1 MIRPLRHGLESIRPR
16 NGAYRESTGVARQS
30 TRHGGTSEPGPQFTL
45 SQAEGGTL
53 VVKLRGDWKLK
64 GGLPA
69 PGIVEQQLNLSAQP
83 RSLAFDTS
91 ELAAWDSGLI
101 AFLSGLQELCRQRK
115 LEFDTANLPEGARRL
130 LKLAAVVAE
139 IEGTRRI
146 EAHHGFF
153 MLVGL
158 ESIALWRSM
167 GDMLSFLGQALESFG
182 RLAVGRARF
191 RRRDLIDTIFE
202 CGAAA
207 LPIITLI
214 SFLVGLIL
222 AFVGAVQ
229 LALFGAQI
237 YVADLVGIAMARE
250 MGALMT
256 AIIMSGRTG
265 AAFAAHL
272 GTMQVNEEIDALTT
286 FGLSP
291 MDFLVLPRMIALILM
306 MPLLCIYADLMG
318 ILGGAVVGTGMLKLS
333 AAEYLNQTVN
343 GIGLT
348 DFGVGIFKSAV
359 FGVLVAIAG
368 CMRGIQCGRSA
379 LAVGQAATSAVVT
392 AIVFLILTDGIFAIL
407 TNALG
412 I

>member
-1 MIRPLRHGLESIRPR
+1 ML
-16 NGAYRESTGVARQS
+16 
-30 TRHGGTSEPGPQFTL
+30 
-45 SQAEGGTL
+45 
-53 VVKLRGDWKLK
+53 
-64 GGLPA
+64 
-69 PGIVEQQLNLSAQP
+69 
-83 RSLAFDTS
+83 
-91 ELAAWDSGLI
+91 
-101 AFLSGLQELCRQRK
+101 
-115 LEFDTANLPEGARRL
+115 
-130 LKLAAVVAE
+130 
-139 IEGTRRI
+139 
-146 EAHHGFF
+146 GF
-153 MLVGL
+153 
-158 ESIALWRSM
+158 I
-167 GDMLSFLGQALESFG
+167 GQAIQSFG
-182 RLAVGRARF
+182 RLAAGRARF
-191 RRRDLIDTIFE
+191 RLSDLTEIIFD

-229 LALFGAQI
+229 LQQFGAQI

-265 AAFAAHL
+265 AAFAAQL

-286 FGLSP
+286 FGLSS

-318 ILGGAVVGTGMLKLS
+318 IVGGAVVGVAMLKLS
-333 AAEYLNQTVN
+333 VTQYINETIKGVAL
-343 GIGLT
+343 L
-348 DFGVGIFKSAV
+348 DFGVGIFKSSV
-359 FGVLVAIAG
+359 FGVLVAISG

-379 LAVGQAATSAVVT
+379 SAVGLAATSAMVT
-392 AIVFLILTDGIFAIL
+392 AIVFIIVTDGIFSVL

>member
-1 MIRPLRHGLESIRPR
+1 MIRLLQHGRES
-16 NGAYRESTGVARQS
+16 NGSGGAYRESTRVARQS
-30 TRHGGTSEPGPQFTL
+30 TRHDGSSEPGPRFTL
-45 SQAEGGTL
+45 SQAGGDTL
-53 VVKLRGDWKLK
+53 VLRLQGDWKLK
-64 GGLPA
+64 SGLPT
-69 PGIVEQQLNLSAQP
+69 PGALEQQLDLSAQP
-83 RSLAFDTS
+83 RRLAFDTT
-91 ELAAWDSGLI
+91 ELAGWDSSLL
-101 AFLSGLQELCRQRK
+101 AFLAGLQELCRARN
-115 LEFDTANLPEGARRL
+115 LELDATGLPEGARRL
-130 LKLAAVVAE
+130 LKLAAMVPE
-139 IEGTRRI
+139 REGARRT
-146 EAHHGFF
+146 ELHHGFLT
-153 MLVGL
+153 LVGL
-158 ESIALWRSM
+158 ESLALWKSL
-167 GDMLSFLGQALESFG
+167 GEMLAFLGEALQSFG
-182 RLAVGRARF
+182 RLATGRARF
-191 RRRDLIDTIFE
+191 RRRDLIDIIFE

-229 LALFGAQI
+229 LAIFGAQI

-265 AAFAAHL
+265 AAFAAQL
-272 GTMQVNEEIDALTT
+272 GTMQVNEEIDALST

-333 AAEYLNQTVN
+333 AAEYINQTVN
-343 GIGLT
+343 GISLT
-348 DFGVGIFKSAV
+348 DFAVGIFKSAI
-359 FGVLVAIAG
+359 FGVLVAISG

-379 LAVGQAATSAVVT
+379 SAVGQAATSAVVT
-392 AIVFLILTDGIFAIL
+392 AIVFLIVTDGIFAVL

>member
-1 MIRPLRHGLESIRPR
+1 MAANRIDRVAR
-16 NGAYRESTGVARQS
+16 GAYRESTRVARQS
-30 TRHGGTSEPGPQFTL
+30 RRHGGSSEPGPQFTL

-53 VVKLRGDWKLK
+53 VLELRGDWKLK
-64 GGLPA
+64 SGLPT
-69 PGIVEQQLNLSAQP
+69 PGIVEQQFNPSAQP
-83 RSLAFDTS
+83 RRLTFDTT
-91 ELAAWDSGLI
+91 ELAAWDSGLL
-101 AFLSGLQELCRQRK
+101 AFLSGLQELCQQRH

-130 LKLAAVVAE
+130 LKLAAMVPE
-139 IEGTRRI
+139 REGTRRT
-146 EAHHGFF
+146 ESRPGFL
-153 MLVGL
+153 MLVGV
-158 ESIALWRSM
+158 ESIALWKSL
-167 GDMLSFLGQALESFG
+167 GEMLSFLGEALQSFG
-182 RLAVGRARF
+182 RLATGRARF
-191 RRRDLIDTIFE
+191 RRRDLMDILFE

-207 LPIITLI
+207 LPIVTLI

-265 AAFAAHL
+265 AAFAAQL

-286 FGLSP
+286 FGLSA

-343 GIGLT
+343 GISLT
-348 DFGVGIFKSAV
+348 DFAVGIFKSAI
-359 FGVLVAIAG
+359 FGVLVAISG

-379 LAVGQAATSAVVT
+379 SAVGQAATSAVVT
-392 AIVFLILTDGIFAIL
+392 AIVFLIVTDGIFAVL